1 MKKAFDQTVRDLKRE
16 VNKKVLK
23 IPGIEQKILDA
34 TSNEPWG
41 PHGSLLADIAQAT
54 RNIHEYQMIM
64 HVIWKRINDTG
75 KNWRHVY
82 KALIVLEY
90 LVANGSERV
99 INEIKDH
106 SYQILTLSNFQY
118 IDSSGRDQ
126 GNNVRRKSQSL
137 VALVNDKERIQE
149 VRQKALANR
158 DKYRST
164 FSTGGTYRPSSYSS
178 TGGYGDRY
186 DDDRYDGRYGSRDE
200 DRNGYGREREW
211 GYREDDRYGR
221 GGDPYSREGDR
232 YGRDFDDRYGRES
245 YRDDDYRGSHSNDD
259 YQYGSRNR
267 SFDRDRDRSFDDDD
281 HYSSRSGGG
290 RADEPSRDERRFEHK
305 LSEQNVGAP
314 PSYEEVT
321 RDTQPRLQ
329 EEKNGG
335 IVAAAGPKASPPSA
349 PKASSPRESAS
360 QSPDNAVPGV
370 PAPAEPK
377 AIDGFDEFDPR
388 GSVSAALPAA
398 PPAASSLEMDLFGS
412 LPASDPIN
420 SVALVPVTSIT
431 TAPEADVSANL
442 GFETNFVALSS
453 ASTVLSQPSEN
464 PFGEPPFKATQ
475 ESSPAQQQNFAPVA
489 SVQLPSSSTGRAEP
503 SLPAAPRMETTASF
517 DFGGTFGDITYS
529 PIVPNGQQP
538 PFASPANLGPV
549 MSEALAGGNVPGML
563 SPEAGTAA
571 FVPSQVTQHAAPT
584 NIQTTHSNLLPQ
596 SGPPAPLASQA
607 APVIAQVPQPTA
619 TNIQAG
625 PHMNI
630 LSQSGLSGLPSP
642 LGAVSTSALPPAK
655 TQPSKEKFETKST
668 VWADTLSRGLVNL
681 NISGP
686 KINPHADIG
695 IDFDSINR
703 KEKLKEEK
711 KSSAAP
717 ATSTV
722 TMGKAMGTGSGIGRA
737 GVGGLAAPPNPMM
750 GSGMG
755 MSGGVGTGMG
765 MGIGGYGGGMNQP
778 MGMGMN
784 MGMGMG
790 MGMPVRPPTGMVPSG
805 PGVPGVVYNPMMG
818 MSNYGSQRPYGG
830 GYR

>member
-41 PHGSLLADIAQAT
+41 PHGSHLADIAQAT
-54 RNIHEYQMIM
+54 RNYQEYQMIM

-99 INEIKDH
+99 IDEIREH
-106 SYQILTLSNFQY
+106 AYQISTLSDFQY

-126 GNNVRRKSQSL
+126 GSNVRRKSQSL

-186 DDDRYDGRYGSRDE
+186 DDDRYGSRDE

-211 GYREDDRYGR
+211 GYRDDDRYGR
-221 GGDPYSREGDR
+221 TGDPYSREGDR
-232 YGRDFDDRYGRES
+232 YGRDFDDHYGRES
-245 YRDDDYRGSHSNDD
+245 YRDDDYRGSRSNDD

-281 HYSSRSGGG
+281 RYSSRSGGG
-290 RADEPSRDERRFEHK
+290 RADDPSRDERRFEHK
-305 LSEQNVGAP
+305 LPEQNVGAA

-321 RDTQPRLQ
+321 KDTQPHLQ

-335 IVAAAGPKASPPSA
+335 IVAATGPKASPPSA
-349 PKASSPRESAS
+349 PKASSPRESTS
-360 QSPDNAVPGV
+360 LSPDNAVPGV
-370 PAPAEPK
+370 LASAKPK
-377 AIDGFDEFDPR
+377 DIDGFDEFDPR
-388 GSVSAALPAA
+388 GSVSAAPPTA
-398 PPAASSLEMDLFGS
+398 PPAASGLEMDLFGS
-412 LPASDPIN
+412 LSASDPIN
-420 SVALVPVTSIT
+420 SLALVSVTS
-431 TAPEADVSANL
+431 TAPPPEADVSANL
-442 GFETNFVALSS
+442 GFGTNFVALSS
-453 ASTVLSQPSEN
+453 TSTVPSQPSEN

-475 ESSPAQQQNFAPVA
+475 ESFPAQQQNFAPVT

-503 SLPAAPRMETTASF
+503 SLPVAPRMETAASF
-517 DFGGTFGDITYS
+517 DFGDTFGGVTCNPS
-529 PIVPNGQQP
+529 VPNGPQP
-538 PFASPANLGPV
+538 LFANPANLGPV
-549 MSEALAGGNVPGML
+549 VSGALAGSNVPGML
-563 SPEAGTAA
+563 PPEAGIAA
-571 FVPSQVTQHAAPT
+571 FVPSQVTQPAAPA

-596 SGPPAPLASQA
+596 SGPPAPVAAQA
-607 APVIAQVPQPTA
+607 AQPTA

-625 PHMNI
+625 PHMNL
-630 LSQSGLSGLPSP
+630 LSQSGILGSPYP
-642 LGAVSTSALPPAK
+642 LGAASTSALPPAR
-655 TQPSKEKFETKST
+655 TQPLKEKFETKST
-668 VWADTLSRGLVNL
+668 VWADTLNRGLVNL

-711 KSSAAP
+711 KSSAAV
-717 ATSTV
+717 TSTV
-722 TMGKAMGTGSGIGRA
+722 TMGKAMGAGSGIGRA
-737 GVGGLAAPPNPMM
+737 GMSGLAPPLNPMM
-750 GSGMG
+750 GSARGMG
-755 MSGGVGTGMG
+755 GGVGAGMG
-765 MGIGGYGGGMNQP
+765 MGIGGYGGGMNQSMS

-790 MGMPVRPPTGMVPSG
+790 VGMPMRPPTGMVPSG
-805 PGVPGVVYNPMMG
+805 PGMPGVGYNPMMG
-818 MSNYGSQRPYGG
+818 MGSYGSQQPYGG

>member
-82 KALIVLEY
+82 KGLIVLEY

-118 IDSSGRDQ
+118 IDSGGRDQ

-149 VRQKALANR
+149 VRQKALDNR

-245 YRDDDYRGSHSNDD
+245 YRDDDYRGSRSNDD
-259 YQYGSRNR
+259 DQYGSRNR

-412 LPASDPIN
+412 LPASDPVN
-420 SVALVPVTSIT
+420 SVALMPVTSIT
-431 TAPEADVSANL
+431 AAPEADVSANL
-442 GFETNFVALSS
+442 RFETNFVALSS
-453 ASTVLSQPSEN
+453 ASTVLS
-464 PFGEPPFKATQ
+464 
-475 ESSPAQQQNFAPVA
+475 
-489 SVQLPSSSTGRAEP
+489 QLPSSSTGRAEP

-549 MSEALAGGNVPGML
+549 VSEALAGGNVPGML
-563 SPEAGTAA
+563 PPEAGTVA
-571 FVPSQVTQHAAPT
+571 FVP
-584 NIQTTHSNLLPQ
+584 
-596 SGPPAPLASQA
+596 
-607 APVIAQVPQPTA
+607 
-619 TNIQAG
+619 
-625 PHMNI
+625 
-630 LSQSGLSGLPSP
+630 SQSGLSGPPFP
-642 LGAVSTSALPPAK
+642 LGAASTSALPPAK

-737 GVGGLAAPPNPMM
+737 GVSGLAPPPNPMM

-790 MGMPVRPPTGMVPSG
+790 MGMPMRPPTGMVPSG
-805 PGVPGVVYNPMMG
+805 PGMPGVVYNPMMG
-818 MSNYGSQRPYGG
+818 MGNYGSQRPYGG